1 MTIIAVPKMKFQNNE
16 IVGTAYDDK
25 VTVLDTGVGTKMFS
39 RFSWPSRYRDF
50 FPELTIKERFNGHNE
65 EPFAIDFDNNN
76 IIVGYLDGKVHLYNR
91 RNNARKEVRIKFE
104 TNLISV

>member
-1 MTIIAVPKMKFQNNE
+1 MKFKNNE
-16 IVGTAYDDK
+16 VVATAKDGK
-25 VTVLDTGVGTKMFS
+25 VTVIDAGVGTKTFS

-50 FPELTIKERFNGHNE
+50 FPELTIKDQFNGHNGR
-65 EPFAIDFDNNN
+65 PFVIDFDNNY

-91 RNNARKEVRIKFE
+91 PNNARKEVKIKFE